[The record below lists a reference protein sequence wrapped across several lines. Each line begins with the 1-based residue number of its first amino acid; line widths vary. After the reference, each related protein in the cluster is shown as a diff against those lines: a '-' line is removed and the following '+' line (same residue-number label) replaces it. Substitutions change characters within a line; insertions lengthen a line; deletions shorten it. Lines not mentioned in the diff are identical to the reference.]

1 MQIFDDRKKRI
12 GTLYG
17 FKDRA
22 ITTTLDSGDKE
33 MTFAYPASGA
43 LVGLL
48 QEEYYIHTKTDE
60 FVIKAV
66 EKGEQFNKY
75 TAVLNVEELE
85 GTAFPYGFESD
96 EQTIRACLEFAF
108 EGTGWHVGTCTV
120 TKKRTIDEQENVT
133 VWDVLQ
139 KCLST
144 YRCECIIDS
153 INKTVNI
160 YERIGRDKGCYFIE
174 GINLRKIS
182 LKSDTYDFYTRIYP
196 IGKDGITPEWLT
208 GKDYIDNF
216 QYSSKVKA
224 YVWKDERYTNTTSLI
239 EDATAKIEEMSR
251 PYKAY
256 TAEVVDL
263 AKASEEYKDIL
274 SYGIGDTVTLV
285 SKKTRTKEK
294 QRIVKI
300 TEYPETPKKN
310 TVEISNARKT
320 FADIQKEA
328 TAAATEEAISIANS
342 NTKKVLKDGYYTKS
356 DVESHITAAKD
367 EISLGVSQVYE
378 TKKTVSEKVAAAE
391 KNANAATDEKLT
403 EYSTTEEM
411 KSAIDMK
418 ADEINL
424 GVSKTY
430 ETKTSVSEK
439 ITAAN
444 KTAQN
449 AANAAEKNAN
459 AATDEKLTE
468 YSTTEEMKSAI
479 DMKADEIN
487 LGVSK
492 TYETKTSVSEK
503 ITAAN
508 KTAQNAANAAEKNAN
523 AATDEKLTEYSTT
536 TEMNAAIKV
545 KADAI
550 NSTVSKKVGSNE
562 IISKINQ
569 SAESVSINA
578 SKISLN
584 GAVTANSNFK
594 INRDGSAETKA
605 LKITGG
611 SLLIGGN
618 CEITNDGNVF
628 ALSPKFYSGLYLN
641 SDLKIGTLSK
651 LNYSMLLGYV
661 GKHIFIGESGGT
673 LWGYGFTANNDIYA
687 YGAIGCLGKKT
698 RIIHTDDGRNIEMYA
713 YETASPTFGDMGTG
727 KLDEDGQCYVYLDDD
742 FLLTLERDM
751 KYHVMLTAK
760 GAGELYVES
769 TNEKDGYFV
778 VKGTPKLEFYWEV
791 KTRQKGNRDTRIEQ
805 SDIPGKE
812 DITAEEQEMLNEQM
826 RNQMMLLYEMEKDE
840 IEVQEEQN
848 RIIERMEESE

>member
-1 MQIFDDRKKRI
+1 MQIFNDKKKRI
-12 GTLYG
+12 GTLSG
-17 FKDRA
+17 FKDRE
-22 ITTTLDSGDKE
+22 IITTLDSGDKE
-33 MTFAYPASGA
+33 LSFTYPAAGA
-43 LVGLL
+43 LVDLL
-48 QEEYYIHTKTDE
+48 KEEYYIRTKTDE
-60 FVIKAV
+60 YVIKAV

-85 GTAFPYGFESD
+85 GAAFPYGFESD
-96 EQTIRACLEFAF
+96 EQTIKACLEFAF
-108 EGTGWHVGTCTV
+108 KGTGWHVGTCTV
-120 TKKRTIDEQENVT
+120 TKKRTIDEQECVT
-133 VWDVLQ
+133 AWDVLQ
-139 KCLST
+139 KCLTT
-144 YRCECIIDS
+144 YRCECIIHS
-153 INKTVNI
+153 LTKTVDI
-160 YERIGRDKGCYFIE
+160 YDRIGSDKGCYFME
-174 GINLRKIS
+174 GLNLRKIS

-196 IGKDGITPEWLT
+196 IGKDGITPKWLT

-216 QYSSKVKA
+216 QYSSKIKA

-239 EDATAKIEEMSR
+239 EDATAKIEDMSR

-263 AKASEEYKDIL
+263 ANASEEYKDIL

-300 TEYPETPKKN
+300 REYPETPKKN

-320 FADIQKEA
+320 FAEIQKEE
-328 TAAATEEAISIANS
+328 TAAATEEAISIANN
-342 NTKKVLKDGYYTKS
+342 NTKKVLRDGYYTKT

-411 KSAIDMK
+411 NS
-418 ADEINL
+418 
-424 GVSKTY
+424 
-430 ETKTSVSEK
+430 
-439 ITAAN
+439 
-444 KTAQN
+444 
-449 AANAAEKNAN
+449 
-459 AATDEKLTE
+459 
-468 YSTTEEMKSAI
+468 
-479 DMKADEIN
+479 
-487 LGVSK
+487 
-492 TYETKTSVSEK
+492 
-503 ITAAN
+503 
-508 KTAQNAANAAEKNAN
+508 
-523 AATDEKLTEYSTT
+523 
-536 TEMNAAIKV
+536 AIKV

-550 NSTVSKKVGSNE
+550 ESTVSKKVGSDE

-569 SAESVSINA
+569 SAEKVSINA
-578 SKISLN
+578 EKISLN

-594 INRDGSAETKA
+594 INTDGSAETKA

-618 CEITNDGNVF
+618 CEITNEGNVF
-628 ALSPKFYSGLYLN
+628 ALSPKFYSGLYIN
-641 SDLKIGTLSK
+641 SDFNMGTLSQ

-661 GKHIFIGESGGT
+661 GKHIFVGESGGT

-742 FLLTLERDM
+742 FLLTVERDM
-751 KYHVMLTAK
+751 KYIVMLTAK

-805 SDIPGKE
+805 SDITEKE
-812 DITAEEQEMLNEQM
+812 DITAEEQEILNEQM

>member
-1 MQIFDDRKKRI
+1 MQIFNDRKKRI
-12 GTLYG
+12 GTLSG

-48 QEEYYIHTKTDE
+48 QEEYYIRTKTDE

-120 TKKRTIDEQENVT
+120 TKKRTIDEQENIT
-133 VWDVLQ
+133 AWDVLQ

-160 YERIGRDKGCYFIE
+160 YERIGSDKGCYFIE

-294 QRIVKI
+294 QRIVKT

-310 TVEISNARKT
+310 TVEISNVRKT

-411 KSAIDMK
+411 NS
-418 ADEINL
+418 
-424 GVSKTY
+424 
-430 ETKTSVSEK
+430 
-439 ITAAN
+439 
-444 KTAQN
+444 
-449 AANAAEKNAN
+449 
-459 AATDEKLTE
+459 
-468 YSTTEEMKSAI
+468 
-479 DMKADEIN
+479 
-487 LGVSK
+487 
-492 TYETKTSVSEK
+492 
-503 ITAAN
+503 
-508 KTAQNAANAAEKNAN
+508 
-523 AATDEKLTEYSTT
+523 
-536 TEMNAAIKV
+536 AIKV

-550 NSTVSKKVGSNE
+550 ESTVSKKVGSDE

-569 SAESVSINA
+569 SAEKVSINA
-578 SKISLN
+578 EKISLN

-594 INRDGSAETKA
+594 INTDGSAETKA
-605 LKITGG
+605 LTITGG

-618 CEITNDGNVF
+618 CEITNVGNVF
-628 ALSPKFYSGLYLN
+628 ALSPKFYSGLYIN
-641 SDLKIGTLSK
+641 SEFKIGTLSQ

-661 GKHIFIGESGGT
+661 GKNIYVGEDGGT

-742 FLLTLERDM
+742 FLLTVERDM
-751 KYHVMLTAK
+751 KYIVMLTAK
-760 GAGELYVES
+760 GTGELYVES

-805 SDIPGKE
+805 SDITEKE

>member
-1 MQIFDDRKKRI
+1 MQIFNDKKKRI
-12 GTLYG
+12 GTLSG
-17 FKDRA
+17 FKDRE
-22 ITTTLDSGDKE
+22 IITTLDSGDKE
-33 MTFAYPASGA
+33 LSFNYPAAGA
-43 LVGLL
+43 LVDLL
-48 QEEYYIHTKTDE
+48 KEEYYIRTKTDE
-60 FVIKAV
+60 YVIKAV

-85 GTAFPYGFESD
+85 GAAFPYGFESD
-96 EQTIRACLEFAF
+96 EQTIKACLEFAF
-108 EGTGWHVGTCTV
+108 KGTGWHVGTCTV
-120 TKKRTIDEQENVT
+120 TKKRTIDEQECVT
-133 VWDVLQ
+133 AWDVLQ
-139 KCLST
+139 KCLTT
-144 YRCECIIDS
+144 YRCECIIHS
-153 INKTVNI
+153 LTKTVDI
-160 YERIGRDKGCYFIE
+160 YDRIGSDKGCYFME
-174 GINLRKIS
+174 GLNLRKIS

-196 IGKDGITPEWLT
+196 IGKDGITPKWLT

-216 QYSSKVKA
+216 QYSSKIKA

-263 AKASEEYKDIL
+263 ANASEEYKDIL

-300 TEYPETPKKN
+300 REYPETPKKN

-320 FADIQKEA
+320 FAEIQKEE
-328 TAAATEEAISIANS
+328 TAAATEEAISIANN
-342 NTKKVLKDGYYTKS
+342 NTKKVLRDGYYTKT

-411 KSAIDMK
+411 NS
-418 ADEINL
+418 
-424 GVSKTY
+424 
-430 ETKTSVSEK
+430 
-439 ITAAN
+439 
-444 KTAQN
+444 
-449 AANAAEKNAN
+449 
-459 AATDEKLTE
+459 
-468 YSTTEEMKSAI
+468 
-479 DMKADEIN
+479 
-487 LGVSK
+487 
-492 TYETKTSVSEK
+492 
-503 ITAAN
+503 
-508 KTAQNAANAAEKNAN
+508 
-523 AATDEKLTEYSTT
+523 
-536 TEMNAAIKV
+536 AIKV

-550 NSTVSKKVGSNE
+550 ESTVSKKVGSDE

-569 SAESVSINA
+569 SAEKVSINA
-578 SKISLN
+578 EKISLN

-594 INRDGSAETKA
+594 INTDGSAETKA

-618 CEITNDGNVF
+618 CEITNEGNVF
-628 ALSPKFYSGLYLN
+628 ALTPKFYSGLYIN
-641 SDLKIGTLSK
+641 SDFKMGTLSQ

-661 GKHIFIGESGGT
+661 GKYIYVGESGGT

-742 FLLTLERDM
+742 FLLTVERDM
-751 KYHVMLTAK
+751 KYIVMLTAK

-805 SDIPGKE
+805 SDITEKE

-840 IEVQEEQN
+840 IEVQKEQN

>member
-1 MQIFDDRKKRI
+1 MQIFDDKKKRI
-12 GTLYG
+12 GTLSG

-33 MTFAYPASGA
+33 LTFDYPASGA

-48 QEEYYIHTKTDE
+48 QEEYYIRTKTDE

-120 TKKRTIDEQENVT
+120 TKKRTIDEQENIT
-133 VWDVLQ
+133 AWNVLQ

-160 YERIGRDKGCYFIE
+160 YERIGSDKGCYFME

-263 AKASEEYKDIL
+263 AKASKEYKDIL

-378 TKKTVSEKVAAAE
+378 TKKIVSEKVAAAE
-391 KNANAATDEKLT
+391 KNANKATDEKLT
-403 EYSTTEEM
+403 EYSTTEQM
-411 KSAIDMK
+411 QSAIDMK

-424 GVSKTY
+424 GVSKAY
-430 ETKTSVSEK
+430 ETKTSVTEK

-444 KTAQN
+444 KTAQD

-459 AATDEKLTE
+459 KATDEKLTE
-468 YSTTEEMKSAI
+468 YSTTEEMNS
-479 DMKADEIN
+479 
-487 LGVSK
+487 
-492 TYETKTSVSEK
+492 
-503 ITAAN
+503 
-508 KTAQNAANAAEKNAN
+508 
-523 AATDEKLTEYSTT
+523 
-536 TEMNAAIKV
+536 AIKV

-550 NSTVSKKVGSNE
+550 ESTVSEKVGSDE

-569 SAESVSINA
+569 SAEKVSINA
-578 SKISLN
+578 EKISLN

-594 INRDGSAETKA
+594 INTDGSAETKA

-611 SLLIGGN
+611 SLEIGSD
-618 CEITNDGNVF
+618 CEITNKGEVF
-628 ALSPKFYSGLYLN
+628 ASSPKFRSGLYLN
-641 SDLKIGTLSK
+641 ADFGMGKLSS
-651 LNYSMLLGYV
+651 LNYSMLLGYI
-661 GKHIFIGESGGT
+661 GTHIFVGESEGV

-687 YGAIGCLGKKT
+687 YGTIGCLGKKS

-713 YETASPTFGDMGTG
+713 HETASPTFGDTGAG
-727 KLDEDGQCYVYLDDD
+727 KLDDDGQCCVYLDDD
-742 FLLTLERDM
+742 FLLTIEKDM

-769 TNEKDGYFV
+769 TSEKDGYFV
-778 VKGTPKLEFYWEV
+778 VKGTPKLEFYWEI
-791 KTRQKGNRDTRIEQ
+791 KIRQKGCRDTRIEQ
-805 SDIPGKE
+805 SDIPKKE
-812 DITAEEQEMLNEQM
+812 DITAEEQEMFNEQM
-826 RNQMMLLYEMEKDE
+826 RNEMLLLHEMEKDE
-840 IEVQEEQN
+840 IEVQEEQK
-848 RIIERMEESE
+848 RIIKRMEESE

>member
-1 MQIFDDRKKRI
+1 MQIFNDKKKRI
-12 GTLYG
+12 GTLSG
-17 FKDRA
+17 FKDRE

-33 MTFAYPASGA
+33 LSFSYPAAGA
-43 LVGLL
+43 LADLL
-48 QEEYYIHTKTDE
+48 KEEYYIHTKTDE
-60 FVIKAV
+60 YVIKAV

-85 GTAFPYGFESD
+85 GTTFPYGFESR
-96 EQTIRACLEFAF
+96 EQTIKACLEFAF

-120 TKKRTIDEQENVT
+120 TKKRTIDEQESVT
-133 VWDVLQ
+133 AWDVLQ

-144 YRCECIIDS
+144 YRCECIIRS
-153 INKTVNI
+153 LTKTIDI
-160 YERIGRDKGCYFIE
+160 YDRIGSDKGCYFME
-174 GINLRKIS
+174 GLNLRKIS

-216 QYSSKVKA
+216 QYSSKIKA

-239 EDATAKIEEMSR
+239 EDATAKLEEMSR

-274 SYGIGDTVTLV
+274 LYGIGDTVTLV
-285 SKKTRTKEK
+285 SKKTRTREK

-300 TEYPETPKKN
+300 TEYPESPKKN

-320 FADIQKEA
+320 FAEVQKEE
-328 TAAATEEAISIANS
+328 TAAATDEAISIANN
-342 NTKKVLKDGYYTKS
+342 NTKKVLKDGYYTKT
-356 DVESHITAAKD
+356 DVESHITAAK
-367 EISLGVSQVYE
+367 
-378 TKKTVSEKVAAAE
+378 
-391 KNANAATDEKLT
+391 
-403 EYSTTEEM
+403 
-411 KSAIDMK
+411 
-418 ADEINL
+418 DEINL

-430 ETKTSVSEK
+430 ETKTTVTEK
-439 ITAAN
+439 C
-444 KTAQN
+444 
-449 AANAAEKNAN
+449 NAAEKNAN
-459 AATDEKLTE
+459 KATDEKLTE
-468 YSTTEEMKSAI
+468 YSTTE
-479 DMKADEIN
+479 
-487 LGVSK
+487 
-492 TYETKTSVSEK
+492 
-503 ITAAN
+503 
-508 KTAQNAANAAEKNAN
+508 Q
-523 AATDEKLTEYSTT
+523 
-536 TEMNAAIKV
+536 MNSAIKV

-550 NSTVSKKVGSNE
+550 ESTVSKKVGSDE

-594 INRDGSAETKA
+594 INKDGSAETKA
-605 LKITGG
+605 LKVTGG
-611 SLLIGGN
+611 SLTIGNN
-618 CEITNDGNVF
+618 CEITNAGNVF

-641 SDLKIGTLSK
+641 SDFKVGTLSK

-661 GKHIFIGESGGT
+661 GTHIFVGESGGV
-673 LWGYGFTANNDIYA
+673 LWGYGITASNDIFA
-687 YGAIGCLGKKT
+687 YGKLGCLGEKS

-742 FLLTLERDM
+742 FLLTVEKDM

-791 KTRQKGNRDTRIEQ
+791 KIRQKGCRDTRIEQ
-805 SDIPGKE
+805 SDIPEKE
-812 DITAEEQEMLNEQM
+812 DVTAEEQEMTNEQI
-826 RNQMMLLYEMEKDE
+826 RNQLTLLHEMERDE
-840 IEVQEEQN
+840 IEVQEGQTK
-848 RIIERMEESE
+848 IIERMEEIE

>member
-1 MQIFDDRKKRI
+1 MQIFNDRKKRI
-12 GTLYG
+12 GTLSG

-108 EGTGWHVGTCTV
+108 EGTRWHVGTCTV
-120 TKKRTIDEQENVT
+120 TKKRTIDEQENIT
-133 VWDVLQ
+133 AWDVLQ

-160 YERIGRDKGCYFIE
+160 YERIGSDKGCYFIE

-378 TKKTVSEKVAAAE
+378 TKKTASEKVA
-391 KNANAATDEKLT
+391 
-403 EYSTTEEM
+403 
-411 KSAIDMK
+411 
-418 ADEINL
+418 
-424 GVSKTY
+424 
-430 ETKTSVSEK
+430 
-439 ITAAN
+439 
-444 KTAQN
+444 
-449 AANAAEKNAN
+449 
-459 AATDEKLTE
+459 
-468 YSTTEEMKSAI
+468 
-479 DMKADEIN
+479 
-487 LGVSK
+487 
-492 TYETKTSVSEK
+492 
-503 ITAAN
+503 
-508 KTAQNAANAAEKNAN
+508 AAEKNAN

-651 LNYSMLLGYV
+651 LNYSMLMGYV
-661 GKHIFIGESGGT
+661 GKSIFVGESGGT
-673 LWGYGFTANNDIYA
+673 LWGYGFTANNNIFA
-687 YGAIGCLGKKT
+687 YGTIGCMGEKT

-727 KLDEDGQCYVYLDDD
+727 KLDEDGQCYVYLGDD
-742 FLLTLERDM
+742 FLLTVERDM
-751 KYHVMLTAK
+751 KYIVMLTAK

-791 KTRQKGNRDTRIEQ
+791 KTRQKGSRDTRIEQ
-805 SDIPGKE
+805 SDIPEKE

>member
-1 MQIFDDRKKRI
+1 MQIFNDKKKRI
-12 GTLYG
+12 GTLSG
-17 FKDRA
+17 FKDRE

-33 MTFAYPASGA
+33 LSFSYPAAGA
-43 LVGLL
+43 LTDLL
-48 QEEYYIHTKTDE
+48 KEEYYIHTKTDE
-60 FVIKAV
+60 YVIKAV

-85 GTAFPYGFESD
+85 GTTFPYGFESQ
-96 EQTIRACLEFAF
+96 EQTIKACLEFAF

-120 TKKRTIDEQENVT
+120 TKKRTIDEQESVT
-133 VWDVLQ
+133 AWDVLQ

-144 YRCECIIDS
+144 YRCECIIRS
-153 INKTVNI
+153 LTKTIDI
-160 YERIGRDKGCYFIE
+160 YDRIGSDKGCYFME
-174 GINLRKIS
+174 GLNLRKIS

-216 QYSSKVKA
+216 QYSSKIKA

-239 EDATAKIEEMSR
+239 EDATAKLEEMSR

-285 SKKTRTKEK
+285 SKKTRTREK

-300 TEYPETPKKN
+300 TEYPESPKKN

-320 FADIQKEA
+320 FAEVQKEE
-328 TAAATEEAISIANS
+328 TAAATDEAISIANN
-342 NTKKVLKDGYYTKS
+342 NTKKVLKDGYYTKT
-356 DVESHITAAKD
+356 DVESHITAAK
-367 EISLGVSQVYE
+367 
-378 TKKTVSEKVAAAE
+378 
-391 KNANAATDEKLT
+391 
-403 EYSTTEEM
+403 
-411 KSAIDMK
+411 
-418 ADEINL
+418 DEINL

-430 ETKTSVSEK
+430 ETKTTVTEK
-439 ITAAN
+439 C
-444 KTAQN
+444 
-449 AANAAEKNAN
+449 NAAEKNAN
-459 AATDEKLTE
+459 KATDEKLTE
-468 YSTTEEMKSAI
+468 YSTTE
-479 DMKADEIN
+479 
-487 LGVSK
+487 
-492 TYETKTSVSEK
+492 
-503 ITAAN
+503 
-508 KTAQNAANAAEKNAN
+508 Q
-523 AATDEKLTEYSTT
+523 
-536 TEMNAAIKV
+536 MNSAIKV

-550 NSTVSKKVGSNE
+550 ESTVSKKVGSDE

-594 INRDGSAETKA
+594 INTDGSAETKA
-605 LKITGG
+605 LKVTGG
-611 SLLIGGN
+611 SLTIGNN
-618 CEITNDGNVF
+618 CEITNAGNVF

-641 SDLKIGTLSK
+641 SDFKVGTLSK

-661 GKHIFIGESGGT
+661 GTHIFVGESGGV
-673 LWGYGFTANNDIYA
+673 LWGYGITASNDIFA
-687 YGAIGCLGKKT
+687 YGKLGCLGEKS

-742 FLLTLERDM
+742 FLLTVEKDM

-791 KTRQKGNRDTRIEQ
+791 KIRQKGCRDTRIEQ
-805 SDIPGKE
+805 SDIPEKE
-812 DITAEEQEMLNEQM
+812 DVTAEEQEMTNEQI
-826 RNQMMLLYEMEKDE
+826 RNQLTLLHEMERDE
-840 IEVQEEQN
+840 IEVQEGQTK
-848 RIIERMEESE
+848 IIERMEEIE

>member
-1 MQIFDDRKKRI
+1 MQIFDDKKKRI
-12 GTLYG
+12 GTLSG
-17 FKDRA
+17 FKDRK

-33 MTFAYPASGA
+33 LSFSYPVAGA
-43 LVGLL
+43 LVDLL
-48 QEEYYIHTKTDE
+48 KEEYYIRTKTDE
-60 FVIKAV
+60 YVIKAV

-85 GTAFPYGFESD
+85 GAAFPYGFESD
-96 EQTIRACLEFAF
+96 EQTIKACLEFAF
-108 EGTGWHVGTCTV
+108 KGTGWHVGTCTV
-120 TKKRTIDEQENVT
+120 TKKRTIDEQESVT
-133 VWDVLQ
+133 AWDVLQ

-144 YRCECIIDS
+144 YRCECIIHS
-153 INKTVNI
+153 LTKTIDI
-160 YERIGRDKGCYFIE
+160 YDRIGNDKGCYFME
-174 GINLRKIS
+174 GLNLRKIS

-216 QYSSKVKA
+216 QYSSKIKA

-239 EDATAKIEEMSR
+239 EDATAKLEEMSR

-285 SKKTRTKEK
+285 SKKTRTREK

-300 TEYPETPKKN
+300 TEYPESPKKN

-320 FADIQKEA
+320 FAEVQKEE
-328 TAAATEEAISIANS
+328 TAAATDEAISIANN
-342 NTKKVLKDGYYTKS
+342 NTKKVLKDGYYTKT
-356 DVESHITAAKD
+356 DVESHITAAK
-367 EISLGVSQVYE
+367 
-378 TKKTVSEKVAAAE
+378 
-391 KNANAATDEKLT
+391 
-403 EYSTTEEM
+403 
-411 KSAIDMK
+411 
-418 ADEINL
+418 DEINL

-430 ETKTSVSEK
+430 ETKTTVTEK
-439 ITAAN
+439 C
-444 KTAQN
+444 
-449 AANAAEKNAN
+449 NAAENNAN
-459 AATDEKLTE
+459 KATDEKLTE
-468 YSTTEEMKSAI
+468 YSTTE
-479 DMKADEIN
+479 
-487 LGVSK
+487 
-492 TYETKTSVSEK
+492 
-503 ITAAN
+503 
-508 KTAQNAANAAEKNAN
+508 Q
-523 AATDEKLTEYSTT
+523 
-536 TEMNAAIKV
+536 MNSAIKV

-550 NSTVSKKVGSNE
+550 ESTVSKKVGSNE

-584 GAVTANSNFK
+584 GAVTANSKFK
-594 INRDGSAETKA
+594 INTDGSVETKA
-605 LKITGG
+605 LKVTGG
-611 SLLIGGN
+611 SLTIGNN
-618 CEITNDGNVF
+618 CEITNAGNVF

-641 SDLKIGTLSK
+641 SELKTGTLSN

-661 GKHIFIGESGGT
+661 GTHIFVGESGGV
-673 LWGYGFTANNDIYA
+673 LWGYGITASNDIYA
-687 YGAIGCLGKKT
+687 YGTIGCLGKKS

-727 KLDEDGQCYVYLDDD
+727 RLDDDGQCYVYLDDD
-742 FLLTLERDM
+742 FLLTVEKDM

-791 KTRQKGNRDTRIEQ
+791 KTRQKGCRDTRIEQ
-805 SDIPGKE
+805 SDIPEKE
-812 DITAEEQEMLNEQM
+812 DVTAEEQEMTNEQI
-826 RNQMMLLYEMEKDE
+826 RNQMMLLYEMERDE
-840 IEVQEEQN
+840 IEVQEEQTK
-848 RIIERMEESE
+848 IIERMEEIE

>member
-1 MQIFDDRKKRI
+1 MQIFNDKKKRI
-12 GTLYG
+12 GTLSG
-17 FKDRA
+17 FKDRE
-22 ITTTLDSGDKE
+22 IITTLDSGDKE
-33 MTFAYPASGA
+33 LSFTYPAAGA
-43 LVGLL
+43 LVDLL
-48 QEEYYIHTKTDE
+48 KEEYYIRTKTDE
-60 FVIKAV
+60 YVIKAV

-85 GTAFPYGFESD
+85 GAAFPYGFESD
-96 EQTIRACLEFAF
+96 EQTIKACLEFAF
-108 EGTGWHVGTCTV
+108 KGTGWHVGTCTV
-120 TKKRTIDEQENVT
+120 TKKRTIDEQECVT
-133 VWDVLQ
+133 AWDVLQ
-139 KCLST
+139 KCLTT
-144 YRCECIIDS
+144 YRCECIIHS
-153 INKTVNI
+153 LTKTVDI
-160 YERIGRDKGCYFIE
+160 YDRIGSDKGCYFME
-174 GINLRKIS
+174 GLNLRKIS

-196 IGKDGITPEWLT
+196 IGKDGITPKWLT

-216 QYSSKVKA
+216 QYSSKIKA

-263 AKASEEYKDIL
+263 ANASEEYKDIL

-300 TEYPETPKKN
+300 REYPETPKKN

-320 FADIQKEA
+320 FAEIQKEETA
-328 TAAATEEAISIANS
+328 TATEEAISIANN
-342 NTKKVLKDGYYTKS
+342 NTKKVLRDGYYTKT

-411 KSAIDMK
+411 NS
-418 ADEINL
+418 
-424 GVSKTY
+424 
-430 ETKTSVSEK
+430 
-439 ITAAN
+439 
-444 KTAQN
+444 
-449 AANAAEKNAN
+449 
-459 AATDEKLTE
+459 
-468 YSTTEEMKSAI
+468 
-479 DMKADEIN
+479 
-487 LGVSK
+487 
-492 TYETKTSVSEK
+492 
-503 ITAAN
+503 
-508 KTAQNAANAAEKNAN
+508 
-523 AATDEKLTEYSTT
+523 
-536 TEMNAAIKV
+536 AIKV

-550 NSTVSKKVGSNE
+550 ESTVSKKVGSDE

-569 SAESVSINA
+569 SAEKVSINA
-578 SKISLN
+578 EKISLN

-594 INRDGSAETKA
+594 INTDGSAETKA

-618 CEITNDGNVF
+618 CEITNEGNVF
-628 ALSPKFYSGLYLN
+628 ALSPKFYSGLYIN
-641 SDLKIGTLSK
+641 SDFKIGTLSQ

-661 GKHIFIGESGGT
+661 GKYIFVGESGGT

-742 FLLTLERDM
+742 FLLTVERDM
-751 KYHVMLTAK
+751 KYIVMLTAK

-805 SDIPGKE
+805 SDITEKE

>member
-1 MQIFDDRKKRI
+1 
-12 GTLYG
+12 
-17 FKDRA
+17 
-22 ITTTLDSGDKE
+22 
-33 MTFAYPASGA
+33 
-43 LVGLL
+43 
-48 QEEYYIHTKTDE
+48 
-60 FVIKAV
+60 
-66 EKGEQFNKY
+66 
-75 TAVLNVEELE
+75 
-85 GTAFPYGFESD
+85 
-96 EQTIRACLEFAF
+96 
-108 EGTGWHVGTCTV
+108 
-120 TKKRTIDEQENVT
+120 
-133 VWDVLQ
+133 
-139 KCLST
+139 
-144 YRCECIIDS
+144 
-153 INKTVNI
+153 
-160 YERIGRDKGCYFIE
+160 
-174 GINLRKIS
+174 
-182 LKSDTYDFYTRIYP
+182 
-196 IGKDGITPEWLT
+196 
-208 GKDYIDNF
+208 
-216 QYSSKVKA
+216 
-224 YVWKDERYTNTTSLI
+224 
-239 EDATAKIEEMSR
+239 MSR

-263 AKASEEYKDIL
+263 ANASEEYKDIL

-300 TEYPETPKKN
+300 REYPETPKKN

-320 FADIQKEA
+320 FAEIQKEE
-328 TAAATEEAISIANS
+328 TAAATEEAISIANN
-342 NTKKVLKDGYYTKS
+342 NTKKVLRDGYYTKT

-411 KSAIDMK
+411 NS
-418 ADEINL
+418 
-424 GVSKTY
+424 
-430 ETKTSVSEK
+430 
-439 ITAAN
+439 
-444 KTAQN
+444 
-449 AANAAEKNAN
+449 
-459 AATDEKLTE
+459 
-468 YSTTEEMKSAI
+468 
-479 DMKADEIN
+479 
-487 LGVSK
+487 
-492 TYETKTSVSEK
+492 
-503 ITAAN
+503 
-508 KTAQNAANAAEKNAN
+508 
-523 AATDEKLTEYSTT
+523 
-536 TEMNAAIKV
+536 AIKV

-550 NSTVSKKVGSNE
+550 ESTVSKKVGSDE

-569 SAESVSINA
+569 SAEKVSINA
-578 SKISLN
+578 EKISLN

-594 INRDGSAETKA
+594 INTDGSAETKA

-618 CEITNDGNVF
+618 CEITNEGNVF
-628 ALSPKFYSGLYLN
+628 ALSPKFYSGLYIN
-641 SDLKIGTLSK
+641 SDFKMGTLSQ

-661 GKHIFIGESGGT
+661 GKNIFVGESGGT

-742 FLLTLERDM
+742 FLLTVERDM
-751 KYHVMLTAK
+751 KYIVMLTAK

-805 SDIPGKE
+805 SDITEKE

>member
-1 MQIFDDRKKRI
+1 MQIFNDKKKRI
-12 GTLYG
+12 GTLSG
-17 FKDRA
+17 FKDRK
-22 ITTTLDSGDKE
+22 IITTLDSGDKE
-33 MTFAYPASGA
+33 LSFSYPAAGA
-43 LVGLL
+43 LVDLL
-48 QEEYYIHTKTDE
+48 KEEYYIRTKTDE
-60 FVIKAV
+60 YVIKAV

-120 TKKRTIDEQENVT
+120 TKKRTIDEQENIT
-133 VWDVLQ
+133 AWNVLQ

-160 YERIGRDKGCYFIE
+160 YERIGSDKGCYFME

-196 IGKDGITPEWLT
+196 IGKDGITPKWLT

-263 AKASEEYKDIL
+263 AKASKKYKDIL

-300 TEYPETPKKN
+300 TKYPETPKKN

-411 KSAIDMK
+411 NS
-418 ADEINL
+418 
-424 GVSKTY
+424 
-430 ETKTSVSEK
+430 
-439 ITAAN
+439 
-444 KTAQN
+444 
-449 AANAAEKNAN
+449 
-459 AATDEKLTE
+459 
-468 YSTTEEMKSAI
+468 
-479 DMKADEIN
+479 
-487 LGVSK
+487 
-492 TYETKTSVSEK
+492 
-503 ITAAN
+503 
-508 KTAQNAANAAEKNAN
+508 
-523 AATDEKLTEYSTT
+523 
-536 TEMNAAIKV
+536 AIKV

-550 NSTVSKKVGSNE
+550 ESTVSKKVGSDE

-569 SAESVSINA
+569 SAEKVSIN
-578 SKISLN
+578 SEKISLN

-594 INRDGSAETKA
+594 INTDGSAETKA

-611 SLLIGGN
+611 SLEIGSN
-618 CEITNDGNVF
+618 CEITDKGDVF
-628 ALSPKFYSGLYLN
+628 ALSPKFLSGLYLN
-641 SDLKIGTLSK
+641 ADFNLGKLSS

-661 GKHIFIGESGGT
+661 GTHIFVGENGGV

-713 YETASPTFGDMGTG
+713 YETASPTFGDMGMG

-742 FLLTLERDM
+742 FLLTVERDM
-751 KYHVMLTAK
+751 KYIVMLTAK

-805 SDIPGKE
+805 SDITEKE
-812 DITAEEQEMLNEQM
+812 DITAEEQEMFNEQM
-826 RNQMMLLYEMEKDE
+826 RNQMLLLHEMEKDE
-840 IEVQEEQN
+840 NEVQEEQK
-848 RIIERMEESE
+848 RIIKRMEESE

>member
-1 MQIFDDRKKRI
+1 MQIFNDKKKRI
-12 GTLYG
+12 GTLSG
-17 FKDRA
+17 FKDRE

-33 MTFAYPASGA
+33 LSFSYPAAGA
-43 LVGLL
+43 LADLL
-48 QEEYYIHTKTDE
+48 KEEYYIHTKTDE
-60 FVIKAV
+60 YVIKAV

-85 GTAFPYGFESD
+85 GTTFPYGFESQ
-96 EQTIRACLEFAF
+96 EQTIKACLEFAF

-120 TKKRTIDEQENVT
+120 TKKRTIDEQESVT
-133 VWDVLQ
+133 AWDVLQ

-144 YRCECIIDS
+144 YRCECIIRS
-153 INKTVNI
+153 LTKTIDI
-160 YERIGRDKGCYFIE
+160 YDRIGSDKGCYFME
-174 GINLRKIS
+174 GLNLRKIS

-216 QYSSKVKA
+216 QYSSKIKA

-239 EDATAKIEEMSR
+239 EDATAKLEEMSR

-274 SYGIGDTVTLV
+274 LYGIGDTVTLV
-285 SKKTRTKEK
+285 SKKTRTREK

-300 TEYPETPKKN
+300 TEYPESPKKN

-320 FADIQKEA
+320 FAEVQKEE
-328 TAAATEEAISIANS
+328 TAAATDEAISIANN
-342 NTKKVLKDGYYTKS
+342 NTKKVLKDGYYTKT

-367 EISLGVSQVYE
+367 EINLGVSKTYE
-378 TKKTVSEKVAAAE
+378 TKTTVTEKCNAAE
-391 KNANAATDEKLT
+391 KNANKATDEKLT
-403 EYSTTEEM
+403 EYSTTEQM
-411 KSAIDMK
+411 QSAIDLK

-430 ETKTSVSEK
+430 ETKTTVTEK
-439 ITAAN
+439 C
-444 KTAQN
+444 
-449 AANAAEKNAN
+449 NAAEKNAN
-459 AATDEKLTE
+459 KATDEKLTE
-468 YSTTEEMKSAI
+468 YSTTE
-479 DMKADEIN
+479 
-487 LGVSK
+487 
-492 TYETKTSVSEK
+492 
-503 ITAAN
+503 
-508 KTAQNAANAAEKNAN
+508 Q
-523 AATDEKLTEYSTT
+523 
-536 TEMNAAIKV
+536 MNSAIKV

-550 NSTVSKKVGSNE
+550 ESTVSKKVGSDE

-594 INRDGSAETKA
+594 INTDGSAETKA
-605 LKITGG
+605 LKVTGG
-611 SLLIGGN
+611 SLTIGNN
-618 CEITNDGNVF
+618 CEITNAGNVF

-641 SDLKIGTLSK
+641 SDFKVGTLSK

-661 GKHIFIGESGGT
+661 GTHIFVGESGGV
-673 LWGYGFTANNDIYA
+673 LWGYGITASNDIFA
-687 YGAIGCLGKKT
+687 YGKLGCLGEKS

-742 FLLTLERDM
+742 FLLTVEKDM

-791 KTRQKGNRDTRIEQ
+791 KTRQKGCRDTRIEQ
-805 SDIPGKE
+805 SDIPEKE
-812 DITAEEQEMLNEQM
+812 DVTAEEQEMTNEQI
-826 RNQMMLLYEMEKDE
+826 RNQLTLLHEMERDE
-840 IEVQEEQN
+840 IEVQEGQTK
-848 RIIERMEESE
+848 IIERMEEIE

>member
-1 MQIFDDRKKRI
+1 MQIFNDKKKRI
-12 GTLYG
+12 GTLSG
-17 FKDRA
+17 FKDRE

-33 MTFAYPASGA
+33 LSFSYPAAGA
-43 LVGLL
+43 LADLL
-48 QEEYYIHTKTDE
+48 KEEYYIHTKTDE
-60 FVIKAV
+60 YVIKAV

-85 GTAFPYGFESD
+85 GTTFPYGFESQ
-96 EQTIRACLEFAF
+96 EQTIKACLEFAF

-120 TKKRTIDEQENVT
+120 TKKRTIDEQESVT
-133 VWDVLQ
+133 AWDVLQ

-144 YRCECIIDS
+144 YRCECIIRS
-153 INKTVNI
+153 LTKTIDI
-160 YERIGRDKGCYFIE
+160 YDRIGSDKGCYFME
-174 GINLRKIS
+174 GLNLRKIS

-216 QYSSKVKA
+216 QYSSKIKA

-239 EDATAKIEEMSR
+239 EDATAKLEEMSR

-285 SKKTRTKEK
+285 SKKTRTREK

-300 TEYPETPKKN
+300 TEYPESPKKN

-320 FADIQKEA
+320 FAEVQKEE
-328 TAAATEEAISIANS
+328 TAAATDEAISIANN
-342 NTKKVLKDGYYTKS
+342 NTKKVLKDGYYTKT
-356 DVESHITAAKD
+356 DIESHITAAK
-367 EISLGVSQVYE
+367 
-378 TKKTVSEKVAAAE
+378 
-391 KNANAATDEKLT
+391 
-403 EYSTTEEM
+403 
-411 KSAIDMK
+411 
-418 ADEINL
+418 DEINL

-430 ETKTSVSEK
+430 ETKTTVTEK
-439 ITAAN
+439 C
-444 KTAQN
+444 
-449 AANAAEKNAN
+449 NAAEKNAN
-459 AATDEKLTE
+459 KATDEKLTE
-468 YSTTEEMKSAI
+468 YSTTE
-479 DMKADEIN
+479 
-487 LGVSK
+487 
-492 TYETKTSVSEK
+492 
-503 ITAAN
+503 
-508 KTAQNAANAAEKNAN
+508 Q
-523 AATDEKLTEYSTT
+523 
-536 TEMNAAIKV
+536 MNSAIKV

-550 NSTVSKKVGSNE
+550 ESTVSKKVGSDE

-594 INRDGSAETKA
+594 INTDGSAETKA
-605 LKITGG
+605 LKVTGG
-611 SLLIGGN
+611 SLTIGNN
-618 CEITNDGNVF
+618 CEITNAGNVF

-641 SDLKIGTLSK
+641 SDFKVGTLSK

-661 GKHIFIGESGGT
+661 GTHIFAGESGGV
-673 LWGYGFTANNDIYA
+673 LWGYGITANNDIFA
-687 YGAIGCLGKKT
+687 YGKLGCLGEKS

-742 FLLTLERDM
+742 FLLTVEKDM

-791 KTRQKGNRDTRIEQ
+791 KIRQKGCRDTRIEQ
-805 SDIPGKE
+805 SDIPEKE
-812 DITAEEQEMLNEQM
+812 DVTAEEQEMTNEQI
-826 RNQMMLLYEMEKDE
+826 RNQLTLLHEMERDE
-840 IEVQEEQN
+840 IEVQEGQTK
-848 RIIERMEESE
+848 IIERMEEIE

>member
-1 MQIFDDRKKRI
+1 MQIFNDKKKRI
-12 GTLYG
+12 GTLSG
-17 FKDRA
+17 FKDRE

-33 MTFAYPASGA
+33 LSFSYPAAGA
-43 LVGLL
+43 LADLL
-48 QEEYYIHTKTDE
+48 KEEYYIHTKTDE
-60 FVIKAV
+60 YVIKAV

-85 GTAFPYGFESD
+85 GTTFPYGFESQ
-96 EQTIRACLEFAF
+96 EQTIKACLEFAF

-120 TKKRTIDEQENVT
+120 TKKRTIDEQESVT
-133 VWDVLQ
+133 AWDVLQ

-144 YRCECIIDS
+144 YRCECIIRS
-153 INKTVNI
+153 LTKTIDI
-160 YERIGRDKGCYFIE
+160 YDRIGSDKGCYFME
-174 GINLRKIS
+174 GLNLRKIS

-216 QYSSKVKA
+216 QYSSKIKA

-239 EDATAKIEEMSR
+239 EDATAKLEEMSR

-285 SKKTRTKEK
+285 SKKTRTREK

-300 TEYPETPKKN
+300 TEYPESPKKN

-320 FADIQKEA
+320 FAEVQKEE
-328 TAAATEEAISIANS
+328 TAAATDEAISIANN
-342 NTKKVLKDGYYTKS
+342 NTKKVLKDGYYTKT
-356 DVESHITAAKD
+356 DVESHITAAK
-367 EISLGVSQVYE
+367 
-378 TKKTVSEKVAAAE
+378 
-391 KNANAATDEKLT
+391 
-403 EYSTTEEM
+403 
-411 KSAIDMK
+411 
-418 ADEINL
+418 DEINL

-430 ETKTSVSEK
+430 ETKTTVTEK
-439 ITAAN
+439 C
-444 KTAQN
+444 
-449 AANAAEKNAN
+449 NAAEKNAN
-459 AATDEKLTE
+459 KATDEKLTE
-468 YSTTEEMKSAI
+468 YSTTE
-479 DMKADEIN
+479 
-487 LGVSK
+487 
-492 TYETKTSVSEK
+492 
-503 ITAAN
+503 
-508 KTAQNAANAAEKNAN
+508 Q
-523 AATDEKLTEYSTT
+523 
-536 TEMNAAIKV
+536 MNSAIKV

-550 NSTVSKKVGSNE
+550 ESTVSKKVGSDE

-594 INRDGSAETKA
+594 INTDGSAETKA
-605 LKITGG
+605 LKVTGG
-611 SLLIGGN
+611 SLTIGNN
-618 CEITNDGNVF
+618 CEITNAGNVF

-641 SDLKIGTLSK
+641 SDFKVGTLSK

-661 GKHIFIGESGGT
+661 GTRIFVGESGGV
-673 LWGYGFTANNDIYA
+673 LWGYGITASNDIFA
-687 YGAIGCLGKKT
+687 YGKLGCLGEKS

-742 FLLTLERDM
+742 FLLTVEKDM

-791 KTRQKGNRDTRIEQ
+791 KIRQKGCRDTRIEQ
-805 SDIPGKE
+805 SDIPEKE
-812 DITAEEQEMLNEQM
+812 DVTAEEQEMTNEQI
-826 RNQMMLLYEMEKDE
+826 RNQLTLLHEMERDE
-840 IEVQEEQN
+840 IEVQEGQTK
-848 RIIERMEESE
+848 IIERMEEIE

>member
-1 MQIFDDRKKRI
+1 MQIFNDKKKRI
-12 GTLYG
+12 GTLSG
-17 FKDRA
+17 FKDRE
-22 ITTTLDSGDKE
+22 IITTLDSGDKE
-33 MTFAYPASGA
+33 LSFNYPAAGA
-43 LVGLL
+43 LVDLL
-48 QEEYYIHTKTDE
+48 KEEYYIRTKTDE
-60 FVIKAV
+60 YVIKAV

-85 GTAFPYGFESD
+85 GAAFPYGFESD
-96 EQTIRACLEFAF
+96 EQTIKACLEFAF
-108 EGTGWHVGTCTV
+108 KGTGWHVGTCTV
-120 TKKRTIDEQENVT
+120 TKKRTIDEQECAT
-133 VWDVLQ
+133 AWDVLQ
-139 KCLST
+139 KCLTT
-144 YRCECIIDS
+144 YRCECIIHS
-153 INKTVNI
+153 LTKTVDI
-160 YERIGRDKGCYFIE
+160 YDRIGSDKGCYFME
-174 GINLRKIS
+174 GLNLRKIS

-196 IGKDGITPEWLT
+196 IGKDGITPKWLT

-216 QYSSKVKA
+216 QYSSKIKA

-263 AKASEEYKDIL
+263 ANASEEYKDIL

-300 TEYPETPKKN
+300 REYPETPKKN

-320 FADIQKEA
+320 FAEIQKEE
-328 TAAATEEAISIANS
+328 TAAATEEAISIANN
-342 NTKKVLKDGYYTKS
+342 NTKKVLRDGYYTKT

-411 KSAIDMK
+411 NS
-418 ADEINL
+418 
-424 GVSKTY
+424 
-430 ETKTSVSEK
+430 
-439 ITAAN
+439 
-444 KTAQN
+444 
-449 AANAAEKNAN
+449 
-459 AATDEKLTE
+459 
-468 YSTTEEMKSAI
+468 
-479 DMKADEIN
+479 
-487 LGVSK
+487 
-492 TYETKTSVSEK
+492 
-503 ITAAN
+503 
-508 KTAQNAANAAEKNAN
+508 
-523 AATDEKLTEYSTT
+523 
-536 TEMNAAIKV
+536 AIKV

-550 NSTVSKKVGSNE
+550 ESTVSKKVGSDE

-569 SAESVSINA
+569 SAEKVSINA
-578 SKISLN
+578 EKISLN

-594 INRDGSAETKA
+594 INTDGSVETKA

-618 CEITNDGNVF
+618 CEITNEGNVF
-628 ALSPKFYSGLYLN
+628 ALSPKFYSGLYIN
-641 SDLKIGTLSK
+641 SDFKMGTLSQ

-661 GKHIFIGESGGT
+661 GKYIFVGESGGT

-742 FLLTLERDM
+742 FLLTVERDM
-751 KYHVMLTAK
+751 KYIVMLTAK

-805 SDIPGKE
+805 SDITEKE

>member
-1 MQIFDDRKKRI
+1 MQIFNDKKKRI
-12 GTLYG
+12 GTLSG
-17 FKDRA
+17 FKDRE
-22 ITTTLDSGDKE
+22 IITTLDSGDKE
-33 MTFAYPASGA
+33 LSFNYPAAGA
-43 LVGLL
+43 LVDLL
-48 QEEYYIHTKTDE
+48 KEEYYIRTKTDE
-60 FVIKAV
+60 YVIKAV

-85 GTAFPYGFESD
+85 GAAFPYGFESD
-96 EQTIRACLEFAF
+96 EQTIKACLEFAF
-108 EGTGWHVGTCTV
+108 KGTGWHVGTCTV
-120 TKKRTIDEQENVT
+120 TKKRTIDEQERVT
-133 VWDVLQ
+133 AWDVLQ
-139 KCLST
+139 KCLTT
-144 YRCECIIDS
+144 YRCECIIHS
-153 INKTVNI
+153 LTKTVDI
-160 YERIGRDKGCYFIE
+160 YDRIGSDKGCYFME
-174 GINLRKIS
+174 GLNLRKIS

-196 IGKDGITPEWLT
+196 IGKDGITPKWLT

-216 QYSSKVKA
+216 QYSSKIKA

-263 AKASEEYKDIL
+263 ANASEEYKDIL

-300 TEYPETPKKN
+300 REYPETPKKN

-320 FADIQKEA
+320 FAEIQKEE
-328 TAAATEEAISIANS
+328 TAAATEEAISIANN
-342 NTKKVLKDGYYTKS
+342 NTKKVLRDGYYTKT

-411 KSAIDMK
+411 NS
-418 ADEINL
+418 
-424 GVSKTY
+424 
-430 ETKTSVSEK
+430 
-439 ITAAN
+439 
-444 KTAQN
+444 
-449 AANAAEKNAN
+449 
-459 AATDEKLTE
+459 
-468 YSTTEEMKSAI
+468 
-479 DMKADEIN
+479 
-487 LGVSK
+487 
-492 TYETKTSVSEK
+492 
-503 ITAAN
+503 
-508 KTAQNAANAAEKNAN
+508 
-523 AATDEKLTEYSTT
+523 
-536 TEMNAAIKV
+536 AIKV

-550 NSTVSKKVGSNE
+550 ESTVSKKVGSDE

-569 SAESVSINA
+569 SAEKVSINA
-578 SKISLN
+578 EKISLN

-594 INRDGSAETKA
+594 INTDGSAETKA

-618 CEITNDGNVF
+618 CEITNEGNVF
-628 ALSPKFYSGLYLN
+628 ALSPKFYSGLYIN
-641 SDLKIGTLSK
+641 SDFKMGTLSQ

-661 GKHIFIGESGGT
+661 GKHIFVGESGGT

-687 YGAIGCLGKKT
+687 YGAIGCFGKKT

-727 KLDEDGQCYVYLDDD
+727 KLDKDGQCYVYLDDD
-742 FLLTLERDM
+742 FLLTVERDM
-751 KYHVMLTAK
+751 KYIVMLTAK

-805 SDIPGKE
+805 SDITEKE

>member
-1 MQIFDDRKKRI
+1 MQIFNDKKKRI
-12 GTLYG
+12 GTLSG
-17 FKDRA
+17 FKDRE
-22 ITTTLDSGDKE
+22 IITTLDSGDKE
-33 MTFAYPASGA
+33 LSFNYPAAGA
-43 LVGLL
+43 LVDLL
-48 QEEYYIHTKTDE
+48 KEEYYIRTKTDE
-60 FVIKAV
+60 YVIKAV

-85 GTAFPYGFESD
+85 GAAFPYGFESD
-96 EQTIRACLEFAF
+96 EQTIKACLEFAF
-108 EGTGWHVGTCTV
+108 KGTGWHVGTCTV
-120 TKKRTIDEQENVT
+120 TKKRTIDEQERVT
-133 VWDVLQ
+133 AWDVLQ
-139 KCLST
+139 KCLTT
-144 YRCECIIDS
+144 YRCECIIHS
-153 INKTVNI
+153 LTKTVDI
-160 YERIGRDKGCYFIE
+160 YDRIGSDKGCYFME
-174 GINLRKIS
+174 GLNLRKIS

-196 IGKDGITPEWLT
+196 IGKDGITPKWLT

-216 QYSSKVKA
+216 QYSSKIKA

-263 AKASEEYKDIL
+263 ANASEEYKDIL

-300 TEYPETPKKN
+300 REYPETPKKN

-320 FADIQKEA
+320 FAEIQKEE
-328 TAAATEEAISIANS
+328 TAAATEEAISIANN
-342 NTKKVLKDGYYTKS
+342 NTKKVLRDGYYTKT

-411 KSAIDMK
+411 NS
-418 ADEINL
+418 
-424 GVSKTY
+424 
-430 ETKTSVSEK
+430 
-439 ITAAN
+439 
-444 KTAQN
+444 
-449 AANAAEKNAN
+449 
-459 AATDEKLTE
+459 
-468 YSTTEEMKSAI
+468 
-479 DMKADEIN
+479 
-487 LGVSK
+487 
-492 TYETKTSVSEK
+492 
-503 ITAAN
+503 
-508 KTAQNAANAAEKNAN
+508 
-523 AATDEKLTEYSTT
+523 
-536 TEMNAAIKV
+536 AIKV

-550 NSTVSKKVGSNE
+550 ESTVSKKVGSDE

-569 SAESVSINA
+569 SAEKVSINA
-578 SKISLN
+578 EKISLN

-594 INRDGSAETKA
+594 INTDGSAETKA

-618 CEITNDGNVF
+618 CEITNEGNVF
-628 ALSPKFYSGLYLN
+628 ALSPKFYSGLYIN
-641 SDLKIGTLSK
+641 SDFKMGTLSQ

-661 GKHIFIGESGGT
+661 GKHIFVGESGDT

-727 KLDEDGQCYVYLDDD
+727 KLDKDGQCYVYLDDD
-742 FLLTLERDM
+742 FLLTVERDM
-751 KYHVMLTAK
+751 KYIVMLTAK

-805 SDIPGKE
+805 SDITEKE

>member
-1 MQIFDDRKKRI
+1 MQIFNDKKKRI
-12 GTLYG
+12 GTLSG
-17 FKDRA
+17 FKDRE

-33 MTFAYPASGA
+33 LSFSYPAAGA
-43 LVGLL
+43 LVDLL
-48 QEEYYIHTKTDE
+48 KEEYYIHTKTDE
-60 FVIKAV
+60 YVIKAV

-85 GTAFPYGFESD
+85 GAAFPYGFESD
-96 EQTIRACLEFAF
+96 EQTIKACLEFAF
-108 EGTGWHVGTCTV
+108 KGTGWHVGTCTV
-120 TKKRTIDEQENVT
+120 TKKRTIDEQECVT
-133 VWDVLQ
+133 AWDVLQ
-139 KCLST
+139 KCLTT
-144 YRCECIIDS
+144 YRCECIIHS
-153 INKTVNI
+153 LTKTVDI
-160 YERIGRDKGCYFIE
+160 YDRIGSDKGCYFME
-174 GINLRKIS
+174 GLNLRKIS

-196 IGKDGITPEWLT
+196 IGKDGITPKWLT

-216 QYSSKVKA
+216 QYSSKIKA

-263 AKASEEYKDIL
+263 ANASEEYKDIL

-300 TEYPETPKKN
+300 REYPETPKKN

-320 FADIQKEA
+320 FAEIQKEE
-328 TAAATEEAISIANS
+328 TAAATEEAISITNN
-342 NTKKVLKDGYYTKS
+342 NTKKVLRDGYYTKT

-391 KNANAATDEKLT
+391 RNANAATDEKLT

-411 KSAIDMK
+411 NS
-418 ADEINL
+418 
-424 GVSKTY
+424 
-430 ETKTSVSEK
+430 
-439 ITAAN
+439 
-444 KTAQN
+444 
-449 AANAAEKNAN
+449 
-459 AATDEKLTE
+459 
-468 YSTTEEMKSAI
+468 
-479 DMKADEIN
+479 
-487 LGVSK
+487 
-492 TYETKTSVSEK
+492 
-503 ITAAN
+503 
-508 KTAQNAANAAEKNAN
+508 
-523 AATDEKLTEYSTT
+523 
-536 TEMNAAIKV
+536 AIKV

-550 NSTVSKKVGSNE
+550 ESTVSKKVGSDE

-569 SAESVSINA
+569 SAEKVSINA
-578 SKISLN
+578 EKISLN

-594 INRDGSAETKA
+594 INTDGSAETKA

-618 CEITNDGNVF
+618 CEITNEGNVF
-628 ALSPKFYSGLYLN
+628 ALSPKFYSGLYIN
-641 SDLKIGTLSK
+641 SDFKMGTLSQ

-661 GKHIFIGESGGT
+661 GKYIYVGESGGT

-742 FLLTLERDM
+742 FLLTVERDM
-751 KYHVMLTAK
+751 KYIVMLTAK

-805 SDIPGKE
+805 SDITEKE

>member
-1 MQIFDDRKKRI
+1 VRTLQIFNDKKKRI
-12 GTLYG
+12 GTLSG
-17 FKDRA
+17 FKDRE
-22 ITTTLDSGDKE
+22 IITTLDSGDKE
-33 MTFAYPASGA
+33 LSFNYPAAGA
-43 LVGLL
+43 LVDLL
-48 QEEYYIHTKTDE
+48 KEEYYIRTKTDE
-60 FVIKAV
+60 YVIKAV

-85 GTAFPYGFESD
+85 GAAFPYGFESD
-96 EQTIRACLEFAF
+96 EQTIKACLEFAF
-108 EGTGWHVGTCTV
+108 KGTGWHVGTCTV
-120 TKKRTIDEQENVT
+120 TKKRTIDEQERVT
-133 VWDVLQ
+133 AWDVLQ
-139 KCLST
+139 KCLTT
-144 YRCECIIDS
+144 YRCECIIHS
-153 INKTVNI
+153 LTKTVDI
-160 YERIGRDKGCYFIE
+160 YDRIGSDKGCYFME
-174 GINLRKIS
+174 GLNLRKIS

-196 IGKDGITPEWLT
+196 IGKDGITPKWLT

-216 QYSSKVKA
+216 QYSSKIKA

-263 AKASEEYKDIL
+263 ANASEEYKDIL

-300 TEYPETPKKN
+300 REYPETPKKN

-320 FADIQKEA
+320 FAEIQKEE
-328 TAAATEEAISIANS
+328 TAAATEEAISIANN
-342 NTKKVLKDGYYTKS
+342 NTKKVLRDGYYTKT

-411 KSAIDMK
+411 NS
-418 ADEINL
+418 
-424 GVSKTY
+424 
-430 ETKTSVSEK
+430 
-439 ITAAN
+439 
-444 KTAQN
+444 
-449 AANAAEKNAN
+449 
-459 AATDEKLTE
+459 
-468 YSTTEEMKSAI
+468 
-479 DMKADEIN
+479 
-487 LGVSK
+487 
-492 TYETKTSVSEK
+492 
-503 ITAAN
+503 
-508 KTAQNAANAAEKNAN
+508 
-523 AATDEKLTEYSTT
+523 
-536 TEMNAAIKV
+536 AIKV

-550 NSTVSKKVGSNE
+550 ESTVSKKVGSDE

-569 SAESVSINA
+569 SAEKVSINA
-578 SKISLN
+578 EKISLN

-594 INRDGSAETKA
+594 INTDGSAETKA

-618 CEITNDGNVF
+618 CEITNEGNVF
-628 ALSPKFYSGLYLN
+628 ALSPKFYSGLYIN
-641 SDLKIGTLSK
+641 SDFKMGTLSQ

-661 GKHIFIGESGGT
+661 GKHIFVGESGGT

-727 KLDEDGQCYVYLDDD
+727 KLDKDGQCYVYLDDD
-742 FLLTLERDM
+742 FLLTVERDM
-751 KYHVMLTAK
+751 KYIVMLTAK

-805 SDIPGKE
+805 SDITEKE

>member
-1 MQIFDDRKKRI
+1 MQIFNDRKKRI
-12 GTLYG
+12 GTLSG

-108 EGTGWHVGTCTV
+108 KGTRWHVGTCTV
-120 TKKRTIDEQENVT
+120 TKKRTIDEQENIT
-133 VWDVLQ
+133 AWDVLQ

-160 YERIGRDKGCYFIE
+160 YERIGSDKGCYFIE

-378 TKKTVSEKVAAAE
+378 TKKTVSEKVAEAE

-444 KTAQN
+444 KTAQ
-449 AANAAEKNAN
+449 
-459 AATDEKLTE
+459 D
-468 YSTTEEMKSAI
+468 
-479 DMKADEIN
+479 
-487 LGVSK
+487 
-492 TYETKTSVSEK
+492 
-503 ITAAN
+503 
-508 KTAQNAANAAEKNAN
+508 AANAAEKNAN

-550 NSTVSKKVGSNE
+550 ESTVSKKVGSNE
-562 IISKINQ
+562 IVSKINQ
-569 SAESVSINA
+569 SAEKVSINA
-578 SKISLN
+578 SKINFN
-584 GAVTANSNFK
+584 GMVTANSKFK
-594 INRDGSAETKA
+594 ILTDGAFEANYGKVAGWKVENDYIESKKTGGITTKLYSDGRIAFGTCELSTYGGAFTVKNGLHIYTSANTSSSGFDDGTERLKIFGLSHVTSGGHLVFDTDGSTVSYLSSSSKRYKEHVKNMTTEEAK
-605 LKITGG
+605 KI
-611 SLLIGGN
+611 L
-618 CEITNDGNVF
+618 EIPVVWFKYKKG
-628 ALSPKFYSGLYLN
+628 YLN
-641 SDLKIGTLSK
+641 ENDWLNNKIIPGFYAEDVFEIFKVATQ
-651 LNYSMLLGYV
+651 LN
-661 GKHIFIGESGGT
+661 
-673 LWGYGFTANNDIYA
+673 
-687 YGAIGCLGKKT
+687 
-698 RIIHTDDGRNIEMYA
+698 
-713 YETASPTFGDMGTG
+713 
-727 KLDEDGQCYVYLDDD
+727 EDGEPEDWNY
-742 FLLTLERDM
+742 RM
-751 KYHVMLTAK
+751 IIPAMLK
-760 GAGELYVES
+760 LIQELYER
-769 TNEKDGYFV
+769 EK
-778 VKGTPKLEFYWEV
+778 E
-791 KTRQKGNRDTRIEQ
+791 
-805 SDIPGKE
+805 
-812 DITAEEQEMLNEQM
+812 
-826 RNQMMLLYEMEKDE
+826 
-840 IEVQEEQN
+840 
-848 RIIERMEESE
+848 

>member
-1 MQIFDDRKKRI
+1 MQIFNDKKKRI
-12 GTLYG
+12 GTLSG
-17 FKDRA
+17 FKDRE

-33 MTFAYPASGA
+33 LSFSYPAAGA
-43 LVGLL
+43 LADLL
-48 QEEYYIHTKTDE
+48 KEEYYIHTKTDE
-60 FVIKAV
+60 YVIKAV

-85 GTAFPYGFESD
+85 GTTFPYGFESR
-96 EQTIRACLEFAF
+96 EQTIKACLEFAF

-120 TKKRTIDEQENVT
+120 TKKRTIDEQESVT
-133 VWDVLQ
+133 AWDVLQ

-144 YRCECIIDS
+144 YRCECIIRS
-153 INKTVNI
+153 LTKTIDI
-160 YERIGRDKGCYFIE
+160 YDRIGSDKGCYFME
-174 GINLRKIS
+174 GLNLRKIS

-216 QYSSKVKA
+216 QYSSKIKA

-239 EDATAKIEEMSR
+239 EDATAKLEEMSR

-274 SYGIGDTVTLV
+274 LYGIGDTVTLV
-285 SKKTRTKEK
+285 SKKTRTREK

-300 TEYPETPKKN
+300 TEYPESPKKN

-320 FADIQKEA
+320 FAEVQKEE
-328 TAAATEEAISIANS
+328 TAAATDEAISIANN
-342 NTKKVLKDGYYTKS
+342 NTKKVLKDGYYTKT
-356 DVESHITAAKD
+356 DVESHITAAK
-367 EISLGVSQVYE
+367 
-378 TKKTVSEKVAAAE
+378 
-391 KNANAATDEKLT
+391 
-403 EYSTTEEM
+403 
-411 KSAIDMK
+411 
-418 ADEINL
+418 DEINL

-430 ETKTSVSEK
+430 ETKTTVTEK
-439 ITAAN
+439 C
-444 KTAQN
+444 
-449 AANAAEKNAN
+449 NAAEKNAN
-459 AATDEKLTE
+459 KATDEKLTE
-468 YSTTEEMKSAI
+468 YSTTE
-479 DMKADEIN
+479 
-487 LGVSK
+487 
-492 TYETKTSVSEK
+492 
-503 ITAAN
+503 
-508 KTAQNAANAAEKNAN
+508 Q
-523 AATDEKLTEYSTT
+523 
-536 TEMNAAIKV
+536 MNSAIKV

-550 NSTVSKKVGSNE
+550 ESTVSKKVGSDE

-594 INRDGSAETKA
+594 INTDGSAETKA
-605 LKITGG
+605 LKVTGG
-611 SLLIGGN
+611 SLTIGNN
-618 CEITNDGNVF
+618 CEITNAGNVF

-641 SDLKIGTLSK
+641 SDFKVGTLSK

-661 GKHIFIGESGGT
+661 GTHIFVGESGGV
-673 LWGYGFTANNDIYA
+673 LWGYGITASNDIFA
-687 YGAIGCLGKKT
+687 YGKLGCLGEKS

-742 FLLTLERDM
+742 FLLTVEKDM

-791 KTRQKGNRDTRIEQ
+791 KIRQKGCRDTRIEQ
-805 SDIPGKE
+805 SDIPEKE
-812 DITAEEQEMLNEQM
+812 DVTAEEQEMTNEQI
-826 RNQMMLLYEMEKDE
+826 RNQLTLLHEMERDE
-840 IEVQEEQN
+840 IEVQEGQTK
-848 RIIERMEESE
+848 IIERMEEIE